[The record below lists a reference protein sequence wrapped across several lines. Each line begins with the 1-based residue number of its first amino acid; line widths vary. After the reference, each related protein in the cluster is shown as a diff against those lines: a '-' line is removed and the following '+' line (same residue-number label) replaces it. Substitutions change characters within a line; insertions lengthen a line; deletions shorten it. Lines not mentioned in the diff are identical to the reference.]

1 MDYYSTIRLI
11 LIYCPSEGG
20 RLSRPR
26 QCSQCAAC
34 AQSCV
39 SQWFSWKH
47 KLLSAVWFKPG
58 PSRAASVLPLRPTCF
73 FLVLAIFQTFWGL
86 LLAVSNSSRIQELYL
101 SVLKFVAVQRP
112 ALNSSPAQEPRQW
125 GQYCLKKLLQ
135 GLIRQTGKE
144 SVKQMA
150 NVKEE
155 ATNRAISTKPQED
168 VACSAVQPSLSQA
181 LTSAPRSTRNFTILK
196 LSSMHAYKAVTSVV
210 NKAKYLQRSKY

>member
-125 GQYCLKKLLQ
+125 GQYCLKKTFAGSHKTNWQ
-135 GLIRQTGKE
+135 GVCKTDGKRQGGSNQPCNFDK
-144 SVKQMA
+144 A
-150 NVKEE
+150 
-155 ATNRAISTKPQED
+155 ARGRR
-168 VACSAVQPSLSQA
+168 VQCRPA
-181 LTSAPRSTRNFTILK
+181 FV
-196 LSSMHAYKAVTSVV
+196 VTSVNVGTTLNEKFHYFKVVV
-210 NKAKYLQRSKY
+210 NARLQSSNQCC